1 MTEQVTADFEKYFEF
16 VDYVTSTP
24 TKFTEN
30 FVERVQELHDQYP
43 PLSRLLTSAIG
54 MSAEAGEFSEIVK
67 KVLFQGKP
75 LSEENLNHLRV
86 ELGDI
91 LWYMVQA
98 CLALG
103 VTLDDIAI
111 QNTMKLAARYPEGA
125 FTVMRSENR
134 REGDI

>member
-1 MTEQVTADFEKYFEF
+1 MTQEVQADFEKYFEF
-16 VDYVTSTP
+16 VDFVTSTP
-24 TKFTEN
+24 TKFTAN
-30 FVERVQELHDQYP
+30 FVERVEELSVQYP

-67 KVLFQGKP
+67 KILFQGKP
-75 LSEENLNHLRV
+75 LSEDNLNHLRI

-111 QNTMKLAARYPEGA
+111 QNTMKLSARYPEGA
-125 FTVMRSENR
+125 FSVIRSEHR
-134 REGDI
+134 REGDL